1 MIKKNVSDLLIVIY
15 CTILR
20 SCVKVQCPV
29 KVLNGGVK
37 VVKAIHKVTLLVII
51 ISIVILLVNVLFSFL
66 IGTCNIQIEKSD
78 SHRNYK
84 NILYYV
90 SGDLVFPWI

>member
-1 MIKKNVSDLLIVIY
+1 M
-15 CTILR
+15 
-20 SCVKVQCPV
+20 
-29 KVLNGGVK
+29 
-37 VVKAIHKVTLLVII
+37 VKAIHKVTLLVII

-66 IGTCNIQIEKSD
+66 IGTRDIHIEKSH